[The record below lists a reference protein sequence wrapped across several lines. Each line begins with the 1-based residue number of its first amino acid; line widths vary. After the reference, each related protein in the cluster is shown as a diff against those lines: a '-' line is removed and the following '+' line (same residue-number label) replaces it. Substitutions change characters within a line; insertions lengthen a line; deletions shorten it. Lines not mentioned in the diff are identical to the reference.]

1 MRPEGLDMGGVMI
14 KGKWQG
20 DWGTKTLN
28 VWDRNEHE
36 TTQGQE
42 YKTKYCLGVCH
53 IVVNVQRECMRWE
66 SWC

>member
-1 MRPEGLDMGGVMI
+1 MGGVMI

-28 VWDRNEHE
+28 VWDRNENE

-42 YKTKYCLGVCH
+42 YKTKHCLGVCR
-53 IVVNVQRECMRWE
+53 IVVNVQREGV
-66 SWC
+66 